1 MPHKPAPRQPGP
13 RSLPQPHP
21 GFVAVG
27 WVRAPRGVR
36 GELTV
41 DPLTDFPQRFQPGA
55 AVWAGGAP
63 YTVRRA
69 RPHRRALL
77 LELEG
82 IETREQ
88 AEPLRGLLLEVPDEE
103 LAPLGENQYFRFQ
116 ILGMEVVDRDGR
128 PLGRIEEVLDTGAN
142 DVYIV
147 RSPAGELLLP
157 AIDSMIKEVDVAGR
171 RMVVELMEG
180 FERRPRKPPQTR

>member
-1 MPHKPAPRQPGP
+1 M
-13 RSLPQPHP
+13 
-21 GFVAVG
+21 
-27 WVRAPRGVR
+27 RAPRGVR

-55 AVWAGGAP
+55 TVWASGAP

-69 RPHRRALL
+69 RSHRGKLL

-82 IETREQ
+82 IETQEQ
-88 AEPLRGLLLEVPDEE
+88 AAALRGLLLEVPEE
-103 LAPLGENQYFRFQ
+103 DLAPLADDQYYRFQ
-116 ILGMEVVDRDGR
+116 LLGMEVVDRQGQ

-142 DVYIV
+142 DVYLV
-147 RSPAGELLLP
+147 QSPDGELLLP
-157 AIDSMIKEVDVAGR
+157 AIDAVVKEVDVAGR

-180 FERRPRKPPQTR
+180 LERRPRKRPRR